1 MKVILLNK
9 VTGLGNL
16 GDLVEVK
23 PGYARNFL
31 LPKGHAAEA
40 TKANLERF
48 EARRAELEKQQAA
61 RLADSEARA
70 QAFNG
75 KVLTITAKAGDEGR
89 IFGSVGSQ
97 HIVEAAKA
105 QGLTLSRNEITVPN
119 GNIRELGE
127 FNIALHFFGDVK
139 AEVVVRVV
147 ATA

>member
-16 GDLVEVK
+16 GDLVDVK

-70 QAFNG
+70 AAFAG
-75 KVLTITAKAGDEGR
+75 KVLTISVKAGDEGR

-97 HIVEAAKA
+97 QIVDAAKA
-105 QGLTLSRNEITVPN
+105 QGLTLARPEINVPN

-127 FNIALHFFGDVK
+127 FTVGLHFFGDVK
-139 AEVVVRVV
+139 SEVVVRVV
-147 ATA
+147 AA

>member
-1 MKVILLNK
+1 MKVILLHK

-16 GDLVEVK
+16 GDLVDVK

-70 QAFNG
+70 AAFAG
-75 KVLTITAKAGDEGR
+75 KVLTINVKAGDEGR

-97 HIVEAAKA
+97 QIVDAAKA
-105 QGLTLSRNEITVPN
+105 QGLTLARPEISVPN

-127 FNIALHFFGDVK
+127 FTVGLHFFGDVK
-139 AEVVVRVV
+139 SEVVVRVV
-147 ATA
+147 AA